1 MSGCQARRPERGDK
15 ECDGRAVFQVV
26 YRNTKSGKILST
38 TPGCFKHCLAEVDRA
53 LKSGTMA
60 RVDMEPY
67 TPPPTEHTETDCP
80 IHDPC
85 DICGL
90 CALSCECE
98 VSP

>member
-1 MSGCQARRPERGDK
+1 MSTCQARRPERGDK
-15 ECDGRAVFQVV
+15 ECDGPVVFQVV
-26 YRNTKSGKILST
+26 YRNTKSAKILST
-38 TPGCFKHCLAEVDRA
+38 APGCFTHCLAEVDRA

-67 TPPPTEHTETDCP
+67 TPPPDEHTETDCP

-85 DICGL
+85 DTCGL

-98 VSP
+98 ISP